1 MITKPMLAAKK
12 PVLENVQ
19 YPVIATPKIDGIR
32 CIKINGKAL
41 SRSFKPIPN
50 VHIRETIEKNC
61 PDGFDGEI
69 ICGDGFNDVQSL
81 VMTRDGT
88 PEFQYLVFDYVKES
102 TEEHYIGRLQDLRVA
117 FQENPEMM
125 AFARP
130 LLGDWVQDFEGLQAI
145 IDKHLLEGFEG
156 TMIRTLDS
164 PYKCGRATLKE
175 GYLTAIKQFVD
186 DEAIVYGFQELM
198 HNDNEKTEDAFGH
211 SERSSH
217 KENKRP
223 GNTLGALLARKEDG
237 TEFKIG
243 TGKGLTSALK
253 KEIWDNQD
261 KYVGKIVHF
270 RYQPHGVK
278 DKPRIPS
285 FYGFRSPEDM
295 SK

>member
-12 PVLENVQ
+12 PVLENVE

-32 CIKINGKAL
+32 CVKINGKAL

-102 TEEHYIGRLQDLRVA
+102 TEEHYIGRLTDLRIA

-125 AFARP
+125 AFAKP

-156 TMIRTLDS
+156 TMIRSLES

-186 DEAIVYGFQELM
+186 DEAMVYGFQELM
-198 HNDNEKTEDAFGH
+198 HNDNEKTEDAFGY

-223 GNTLGALLARKEDG
+223 ANTLGALLVRKEDG

-253 KEIWDNQD
+253 KEIWDNQAN
-261 KYVGKIVHF
+261 YVGKIVHF